1 MSQHISNDEQDD
13 SEKIIASTKKILK
26 NYHFKKAESK
36 DRQQFKKFLFY
47 LILILL
53 LFLGIFVLIGEITSI
68 QKKKSQQQELQFQT
82 VMKYANLH
90 NYSQT
95 AHFIKSQDP
104 NSKIVDQYLVNDYIP
119 HRKQVDVHFDGI
131 MEPNFNGNNRQFLV
145 VYQIPSINKKRYILI
160 TYRASDKEILSV
172 DSRPDKTYKKRC
184 EITEQL
190 IKEMRQQG
198 KTKQYNRSK
207 ILKLKRDFDQ
217 ETISD

>member
-1 MSQHISNDEQDD
+1 MSQHISNKEQDD

-26 NYHFKKAESK
+26 NYHVKKAENK

-53 LFLGIFVLIGEITSI
+53 LFLGILALINKITSI

-104 NSKIVDQYLVNDYIP
+104 HSKIVNRYLVNDYIP
-119 HRKQVDVHFDGI
+119 NRKQVDVHFDGI
-131 MEPNFNGNNRQFLV
+131 MEPIYYGNNRQMLV

-160 TYRASDKEILSV
+160 TYRTSDKEILSV
-172 DSRPDKTYKKRC
+172 DSRLNKSYKRRC
-184 EITEQL
+184 EITEEL

-198 KTKQYNRSK
+198 KTKQYNRSR

>member
-1 MSQHISNDEQDD
+1 MSQHISNKEQDD
-13 SEKIIASTKKILK
+13 PEKIIASTKKILK
-26 NYHFKKAESK
+26 NYHVKKAENK

-53 LFLGIFVLIGEITSI
+53 LFLGILALVNKITSI

-104 NSKIVDQYLVNDYIP
+104 HSKIVNRYLVNDYIP
-119 HRKQVDVHFDGI
+119 NRKQVDVHFEGI
-131 MEPNFNGNNRQFLV
+131 MEPNFNGNNRQMLV

-160 TYRASDKEILSV
+160 TYRTSDKEILSV
-172 DSRPDKTYKKRC
+172 DSRLNKSYKRRC
-184 EITEQL
+184 EITEEL
-190 IKEMRQQG
+190 IKEMRKQG
-198 KTKQYNRSK
+198 KTKQYNRSR

>member
-53 LFLGIFVLIGEITSI
+53 LFLGIFVLISEITSI

-119 HRKQVDVHFDGI
+119 NREQVDVHFKGI

-190 IKEMRQQG
+190 IKEMCQQG

>member
-1 MSQHISNDEQDD
+1 MSQHISNKEQDD

-26 NYHFKKAESK
+26 NYHVKKAENK

-53 LFLGIFVLIGEITSI
+53 LFLGILALINKITSI

-104 NSKIVDQYLVNDYIP
+104 HSKIVNRYLVNDYIP
-119 HRKQVDVHFDGI
+119 NRRQVDVHFDGI
-131 MEPNFNGNNRQFLV
+131 MEPIYYGNNRQMLV

-160 TYRASDKEILSV
+160 TYRTSDKEILSV
-172 DSRPDKTYKKRC
+172 DSRLNKSYKRRC
-184 EITEQL
+184 EITEEL

-198 KTKQYNRSK
+198 KTKQYNRSR

>member
-53 LFLGIFVLIGEITSI
+53 LFLGIFVLISEITSI

-119 HRKQVDVHFDGI
+119 NREQVDVHFDGI

-198 KTKQYNRSK
+198 KTKQYNRSR